1 MTHIGRQW
9 LGLQKFSPELGLGVA
24 LKLDDLVDFHKY
36 QTLDFHQLKNDHEF
50 PDRRVLGRL
59 RKMTGS
65 EPEVHRKCESIPACW
80 TEEANIIEVNNNSI

>member
-36 QTLDFHQLKNDHEF
+36 QTLDSHQLKI
-50 PDRRVLGRL
+50 
-59 RKMTGS
+59 
-65 EPEVHRKCESIPACW
+65 C
-80 TEEANIIEVNNNSI
+80 